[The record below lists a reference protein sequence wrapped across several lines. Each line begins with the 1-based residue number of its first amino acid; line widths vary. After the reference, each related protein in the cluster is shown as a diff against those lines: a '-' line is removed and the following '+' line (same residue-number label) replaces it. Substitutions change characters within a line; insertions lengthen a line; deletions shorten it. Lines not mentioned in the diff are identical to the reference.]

1 VPEKSGLEIK
11 TLEFYMGNEIIIN
24 RTGRETRVAV
34 MERGQLAEL
43 HIDRGEN
50 HSFIGNVYLGKVVR
64 VLPGMQAAFVEIGLD
79 RAAFLYAGDIYTEF
93 IERTINSD
101 NVDEDGDQ
109 TVVETTS
116 RVNPNKGIPPISDL
130 VREGQEILVQVSKD
144 PISTKGARVKTHI
157 SLPGRFTVC
166 MPTVDNIGISKKIG
180 KDKERRKLRDF
191 VQKHRQKGCGFIVR
205 TICEGQPLSALEQD
219 MDYLQGTWNKINV
232 NKEKAS
238 APALLHKDQNLALRV
253 VRDGFTDDVER
264 LFIDD
269 KSLYDEVNKFVGV
282 FAGHLKSRIRLYK
295 NPQPIFDTFNIEP
308 MIVRTLERKVWL
320 KSGGYLIIDQTE
332 ALSAIDVNSG
342 KFVGQK
348 TLEDTTL
355 LINLEA
361 VEEIC
366 NQLRLRNIGGII
378 VLDFIDME
386 KLENRERVYRFME
399 EHLRKDRART
409 NLLKISD
416 LGLIEMT
423 RKRVQEDLV
432 SSISQTCP
440 YCLGTGSIRD
450 SQTVVY
456 DVIREI
462 KRIATRNKR
471 AKSIFVN
478 ANPQVADMLYS
489 LELKTIE
496 LMEKDFGQRV
506 VVRALGHYHI
516 QQFEVYAR

>member
-1 VPEKSGLEIK
+1 MS
-11 TLEFYMGNEIIIN
+11 NEIIIN
-24 RTGRETRVAV
+24 TTGRETRVAV

-43 HIDRGEN
+43 HIDRGDQQ
-50 HSFIGNVYLGKVVR
+50 SYIGNVYLGKVVR
-64 VLPGMQAAFVEIGLD
+64 VLPGMQAAFVEIGLE

-93 IERTINSD
+93 IERNMDSTVSD
-101 NVDEDGDQ
+101 DGEDH
-109 TVVETTS
+109 TVIETTS
-116 RVNPNKGIPPISDL
+116 KHTSKKGIPPISDL

-157 SLPGRFTVC
+157 TLPGRFTVC
-166 MPTVDNIGISKKIG
+166 MPTVDNIGISKKIARE
-180 KDKERRKLRDF
+180 KERRKLRDF
-191 VQKHRQKGCGFIVR
+191 VQSHRQKGCGFIVR
-205 TICEGQPLSALEQD
+205 TICQGQALSALEQD
-219 MDYLQGTWNKINV
+219 MDYLQNIWNKIQKR
-232 NKEKAS
+232 KEKAK
-238 APALLHKDQNLALRV
+238 APALLHQDQDLALRI
-253 VRDGFTDDVER
+253 VRDSFTDEVDR

-269 KSLYDEVNKFVGV
+269 KELYETVVKFVDV
-282 FAGHLKSRIRLYK
+282 FASQLKSRIRLYK

-308 MIVRTLERKVWL
+308 MISRTLERKVWL

-332 ALSAIDVNSG
+332 ALTAIDVNSG
-342 KFVGQK
+342 RFVGQK

-361 VEEIC
+361 VDEIC

-378 VLDFIDME
+378 VLDYIDME
-386 KLENRERVYRFME
+386 KAENRERVYKAME
-399 EHLRKDRART
+399 ETLRKDRART

-440 YCLGTGSIRD
+440 YCLGTGTIRD

-456 DVIREI
+456 DILREI
-462 KRIATRNKR
+462 RRVHARNKR
-471 AKSIFVN
+471 AQSIFVN
-478 ANPQVADMLYS
+478 TNPEVADMLYN

-496 LMEKDFGQRV
+496 ELEQEYGQRF
-506 VVRALGHYHI
+506 VVRAMGHYHI
-516 QQFEVYAR
+516 QQYEVYAN